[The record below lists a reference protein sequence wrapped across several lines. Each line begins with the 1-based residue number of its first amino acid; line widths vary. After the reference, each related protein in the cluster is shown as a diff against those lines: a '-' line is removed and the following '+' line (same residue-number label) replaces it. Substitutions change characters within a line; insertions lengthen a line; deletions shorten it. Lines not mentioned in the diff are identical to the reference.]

1 MRSVSTF
8 HSLWSVVM
16 TNIVTVH
23 SRKGGVG
30 KTTLAY
36 ELAWLLDAVL
46 VDFDYEAGNAT
57 GTWGWKPETRAGS
70 PLLDALEK
78 DRVPKPLTGF
88 RKADLVPGHP
98 LFAVYDGDASSI
110 SDALAKWAG
119 EWGRDW
125 VVVDTHNGFS
135 EATAG
140 ALQAANLVLAPVPLA
155 TKDLLATRALV
166 DDLVDYPLVLI
177 PSIVRS
183 APQQMTRKL
192 REIVAGTPVQV
203 GPFVPFRRTV
213 GQRTKRIAISAEEPP
228 SKDLQPVKEA
238 MGNVADYVRRY
249 LDA

>member
-1 MRSVSTF
+1 
-8 HSLWSVVM
+8 M

-57 GTWGWKPETRAGS
+57 GTWGWKPEERAGS

-78 DRVPKPLTGF
+78 GRVPKPLTGF

-98 LFAVYDGDASSI
+98 LFSVYDGNAGDI
-110 SDALAKWAG
+110 SDALAKWAS
-119 EWGRDW
+119 EWGRGW

-155 TKDLLATRALV
+155 TKDLMATRALV

-183 APQQMTRKL
+183 APEQMTRRL
-192 REIVAGTPVQV
+192 EEIVAGTPVQV

-213 GQRTKRIAISAEEPP
+213 GQRSKRIAISAEDPP
-228 SKDLQPVKEA
+228 SKDLQPLKEA
-238 MGNVADYVRRY
+238 MQQIADYVKRY